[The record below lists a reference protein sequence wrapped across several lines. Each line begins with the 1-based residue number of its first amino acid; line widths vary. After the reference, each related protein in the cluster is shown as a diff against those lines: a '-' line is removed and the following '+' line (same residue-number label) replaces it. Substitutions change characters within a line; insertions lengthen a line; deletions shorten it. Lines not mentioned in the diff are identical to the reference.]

1 MEKSIEAVIAALKET
16 EHGFKH
22 IIEAG
27 ETILCDKTLKHFDV
41 AKQLLKEDSYQ
52 GRMLAVQLFGRLAST
67 AIEALEVL
75 ETEVAADSNWRVQEM
90 LAKAFDQYCRDIGY
104 GRSLP
109 KIKMWLADPNPNVRR
124 AVIEGLRIWTDRP
137 YFKEHPDVAIT
148 LIRQHRGDEN
158 EYLRKSVG
166 NSLRDIKKRFPELIE
181 AEISSWSLA
190 DKNVLFTKKLIQR

>member
-27 ETILCDKTLKHFDV
+27 ETILCDKTLKHIDV
-41 AKQLLKEDSYQ
+41 AKQLLKEDGYQ
-52 GRMLAVQLFGRLAST
+52 RRMLAVQLLGRLAST
-67 AIEALEVL
+67 ALEALEVL

-104 GRSLP
+104 ERSLP
-109 KIKMWLADPNPNVRR
+109 KIKMWLADPNPKVRR
-124 AVIEGLRIWTDRP
+124 AVIEGLRIWTGRP
-137 YFKEHPDVAIT
+137 YFEEHPDIEIS
-148 LIRQHRGDEN
+148 LISKHRAHES

-166 NSLRDIKKRFPELIE
+166 NSLRDIKKKFPELIE
-181 AEISSWSLA
+181 AEISNWPLA
-190 DKNVLFTKKLIQR
+190 DKNVLFTKKLIQK